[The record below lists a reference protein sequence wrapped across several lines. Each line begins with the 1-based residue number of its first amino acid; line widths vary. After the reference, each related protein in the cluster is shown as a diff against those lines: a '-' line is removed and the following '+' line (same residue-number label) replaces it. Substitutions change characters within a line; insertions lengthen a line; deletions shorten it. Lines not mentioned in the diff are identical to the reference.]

1 VQNSRRTAIYAVREI
16 LTISISP
23 AISAACYFLEGRFYW
38 LAFAAFGGDTPSP
51 PIFRG
56 KNLKTGVLYGSYT
69 GLIVL

>member
-51 PIFRG
+51 
-56 KNLKTGVLYGSYT
+56 LYFAAK
-69 GLIVL
+69 I